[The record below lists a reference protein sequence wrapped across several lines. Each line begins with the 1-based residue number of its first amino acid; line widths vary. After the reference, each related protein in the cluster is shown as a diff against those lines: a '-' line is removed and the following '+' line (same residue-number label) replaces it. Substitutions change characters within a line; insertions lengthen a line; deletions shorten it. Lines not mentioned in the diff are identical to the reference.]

1 MNGRVLQKENCSPLP
16 SLAVETKCLCFRRL
30 MRSENNSIRYLPL
43 IKLKAWNSFHIHIFN
58 FFLFPSPPH
67 PPGKLL
73 LEERRKSRPFYPH
86 PRMIRFQM
94 SCCVP
99 FVEIRWP
106 MQLLLPA
113 AETVFVANVSV
124 TPLIVDSKPDLLK
137 AEIGENWMI
146 VLPLLFT
153 T

>member
-1 MNGRVLQKENCSPLP
+1 MQLLEGQLYPEPAIYIYPLATEGWDSFPLISSCQKMIFLVWANFLVDPMNGRVLQKENCSPLP

-86 PRMIRFQM
+86 PLMIRFRM

-99 FVEIRWP
+99 FVEIR
-106 MQLLLPA
+106 
-113 AETVFVANVSV
+113 
-124 TPLIVDSKPDLLK
+124 
-137 AEIGENWMI
+137 
-146 VLPLLFT
+146 
-153 T
+153 